1 MILHDVARDEGC
13 SVVIVTHDPRIE
25 DVADRVLW
33 LEDGRLGDRRTEH
46 QSWTRDPVCGMLVE
60 ASSAAFTQTH
70 AGRTFAFCSRRCLE
84 RFRRGPAAYTGSDIT
99 TSTIGE
105 AS

>member
-1 MILHDVARDEGC
+1 MILHDIARDEDS

-33 LEDGRLGDRRTEH
+33 LEDGRLGDRHAKH

-60 ASSAAFTQTH
+60 ASSAEFTEGH
-70 AGRTFAFCSRRCLE
+70 AGRTYAFCSRGCLE
-84 RFRRGPAAYTGSDIT
+84 RFRRDPTAYAGSDIA
-99 TSTIGE
+99 TSAIGE